1 MPGIEHWDSEMAC
14 LSRECK
20 ATDCSNLVSICMI
33 YPGAIGSG
41 SYCGDNCQY
50 KYWRAH
56 PAAQETEFGMA
67 RILLREVGPFQPA
80 ETVAAIMLKYGMQN
94 YPSVLYSSVGTK
106 DRYSTW
112 TRVYMY
118 EDGSAI
124 WTLNVMVPKPIATKE
139 VAAIESIPVEIVAG
153 DPFHNSVV
161 DLD

>member
-1 MPGIEHWDSEMAC
+1 MITWSCTGCGASRSDFQIGTVLKMDQPPMPGIEHWDSEMAC

-80 ETVAAIMLKYGMQN
+80 GCRTTPVSCTAALAQKTDTAPG
-94 YPSVLYSSVGTK
+94 PE
-106 DRYSTW
+106 STC
-112 TRVYMY
+112 TRT
-118 EDGSAI
+118 AR
-124 WTLNVMVPKPIATKE
+124 
-139 VAAIESIPVEIVAG
+139 
-153 DPFHNSVV
+153 PFGHST
-161 DLD
+161 